1 MANIIA
7 IDVKIPNKIVGM
19 KLEKLKTEKP
29 NAIVIEGVKTAKPAD
44 EFVNLIDS
52 ISLFFLLNSL
62 KRYK

>member
-29 NAIVIEGVKTAKPAD
+29 NAIVIEVVKTAKPAD
-44 EFVNLIDS
+44 EFVNFIDS
-52 ISLFFLLNSL
+52 MS
-62 KRYK
+62 